1 MLRKLASVSDGL
13 LGVGSNDHKYDPTDL
28 DAEEKKAPVVFCYS
42 LYYVYY
48 DQYTYI
54 TGVLAQD
61 VLIGLISIF
70 VAIQVSSSSLI

>member
-1 MLRKLASVSDGL
+1 MRKLASTTKGL
-13 LGVGSNDHKYDPTDL
+13 LRAGGSDHKYQPTDL
-28 DAEEKKAPVVFCYS
+28 DLEEKKAPVVFCYS

-70 VAIQVSSSSLI
+70 VAIQILSSI

>member
-1 MLRKLASVSDGL
+1 MRKLSSVSDGL
-13 LGVGSNDHKYDPTDL
+13 LRVGSSDHKYDPTDL

-70 VAIQVSSSSLI
+70 VAIQVSSSS